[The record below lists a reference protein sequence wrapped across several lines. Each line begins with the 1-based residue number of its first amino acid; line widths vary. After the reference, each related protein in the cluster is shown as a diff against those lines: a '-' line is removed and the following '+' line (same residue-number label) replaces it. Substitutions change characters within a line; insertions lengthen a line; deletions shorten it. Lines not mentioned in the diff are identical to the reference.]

1 MISKVFTKNLKGHKV
16 LLPILLIAL
25 ILRLYKINY
34 AFPFDFDQEAP
45 ALAAYDFFINHK
57 ISLIGQELSFE
68 GFFLGPL
75 HNWVEFI
82 PYGTCN
88 LMPDC
93 VPYFFTLLSLL
104 NVVALY
110 FTSQKIFDKK
120 TAIITSFVYAISY
133 GALAT
138 DRNVASNFFVL
149 LALTGLLYALKRYF
163 EGKNLFLIVG
173 AFISGVAVVN
183 FTPIFIFPAIAFF
196 ITAILKKEKQPLI
209 FVAAAFAFLINYLPL
224 FIFNIR
230 HNNLIVNSLL
240 NFANQNSAKEI
251 NMDKLSFVVKD
262 VLVPYY
268 TNYVFHS
275 SSFIF
280 TAFGLVLVA
289 IGLYKLSKFEDK
301 YYYFFPILIATTILG
316 FTAYGG
322 HIPDYYFQPTLIPFV
337 LLMALALKTRILLA
351 VFIPIFLIMNLQAQA
366 SYSTEN
372 NYQVKKEVVK
382 RILAS
387 TEDESFNVYYNL
399 PTGFSFGF
407 DYLFRAMRR
416 QYKEGAKNLYILES
430 STADAGR
437 YMDTFSDKQ
446 VSTTRIGAFQIVSVK

>member
-1 MISKVFTKNLKGHKV
+1 MISKVFTENLKKFR
-16 LLPILLIAL
+16 LLFPVLLIAL
-25 ILRLYKINY
+25 TLRLYKINL

-57 ISLIGQELSFE
+57 VSLIGQELSFK

-110 FTSQKIFDKK
+110 FTFQKIFDKK

-138 DRNVASNFFVL
+138 DRNVASNFFIL
-149 LALTGLLYALKRYF
+149 LTLTGLFYTLKRYF
-163 EGKNLFLIVG
+163 EGKNHFLIVG

-196 ITAILKKEKQPLI
+196 ITAILRKKKQPLI

-224 FIFNIR
+224 LVFNIR
-230 HNNLIVNSLL
+230 HNNLIINSLL
-240 NFANQNSAKEI
+240 NFANQNSTKSI
-251 NMDKLSFVVKD
+251 NMDKLSFVVRD
-262 VLVPYY
+262 VLIPYY

-275 SSFIF
+275 TSFVF
-280 TAFGLVLVA
+280 TAFGLFLIA
-289 IGLYKLSKFEDK
+289 IGLYKLSKFKDK
-301 YYYFFPILIATTILG
+301 FYYFLPILIATTILG

-322 HIPDYYFQPTLIPFV
+322 NIPDYYFQPTLIPFV
-337 LLMALALKTRILLA
+337 LLMALALKTRVLLV
-351 VFIPIFLIMNLQAQA
+351 VFIMVFLIMNLSAQA
-366 SYSTEN
+366 GYSTDN

-382 RILAS
+382 RVLAS
-387 TEDESFNVYYNL
+387 TQGESFNIYYNL
-399 PTGFSFGF
+399 PMGLSFGF
-407 DYLFRAMRR
+407 DYLFRAMHRE
-416 QYKEGAKNLYILES
+416 YKEGAKNLYILES
-430 STADAGR
+430 SSADSER
-437 YMDTFSDKQ
+437 YRIAFSDKQ
-446 VSTTRIGAFQIVSVK
+446 VTTTRIGAFAVVSVK